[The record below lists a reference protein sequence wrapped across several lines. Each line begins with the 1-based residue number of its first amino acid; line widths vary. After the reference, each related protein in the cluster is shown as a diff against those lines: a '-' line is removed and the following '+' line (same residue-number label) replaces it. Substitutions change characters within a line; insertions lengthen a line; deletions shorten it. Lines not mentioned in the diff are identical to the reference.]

1 MRKFKCRIHSILL
14 RSQPWVE
21 VDAYNAQ
28 MAAEE
33 FPLKIPWQ
41 RIVVVDQEDGYP
53 HFFLIDYQ
61 GKAHDMDM
69 MSGKGLL

>member
-1 MRKFKCRIHSILL
+1 MRKFKCRSHSILL

-33 FPLKIPWQ
+33 FAPQ
-41 RIVVVDQEDGYP
+41 AAFRRIAVVDQEDGYP
-53 HFFLIDYQ
+53 HIFYVDAG
-61 GKAHDMDM
+61 GKVNDMDM
-69 MSGKGLL
+69 MSGSAT

>member
-21 VDAYNAQ
+21 VDAYNAK

-33 FPLKIPWQ
+33 FDPKVPWQ
-41 RIVVVDQEDGYP
+41 RIAVVDQEDGYP
-53 HFFLIDYQ
+53 HIFLIDYE
-61 GKAHDMDM
+61 GKVHDMDM
-69 MSGKGLL
+69 MSWSAP